1 VGYVKLF
8 DPDGQLTGTPHH
20 GPLPPLPP
28 RGTAR
33 PDDEVYLFDDRTV
46 LAVNIALATGRPLLV
61 LGPPGSGKSTL
72 APNVARLMGLR
83 YYAEVVTARTEPHD
97 LLWSEEAFRQ
107 LNDAYSGRLGAPDS
121 PAYFRPGVLWKALDP
136 SVDPELADPD
146 GPADAADAADG
157 VDPVAGDAG
166 DAGGTA
172 GTGAASALRGR
183 PAVVLIDEID
193 KADPDVPDALLDPLN
208 NLRFEGPGRRLVTAA
223 EGIGAPLVVITSNEE
238 RELSA
243 AFRRRCIPLVLEP
256 PDREHLLRVARLHMG
271 ADYDP
276 LLAGELAE
284 MFDAE
289 SSAARP
295 VASTA
300 EFLDTLRA
308 CRQLGLTADSP
319 EWRAVAGLAMVKG
332 SPDVLPYA

>member
-8 DPDGQLTGTPHH
+8 DPDDEPGGTPHDS
-20 GPLPPLPP
+20 PLPLLPP
-28 RGTAR
+28 RGVAR
-33 PDDEVYLFDDRTV
+33 PDDEVYLFDERTV

-97 LLWSEEAFRQ
+97 LLWREEAFRQ
-107 LNDAYSGRLGAPDS
+107 LNDAYSGKLAAPDS

-136 SVDPELADPD
+136 SVDPAFDAPTDGADSGAEPD
-146 GPADAADAADG
+146 P
-157 VDPVAGDAG
+157 
-166 DAGGTA
+166 
-172 GTGAASALRGR
+172 ALRGR

-223 EGIGAPLVVITSNEE
+223 EGIDAPLVVITSNEE

-256 PDREHLLRVARLHMG
+256 PDREHLLRVAQLHMG
-271 ADYDP
+271 AAYDP
-276 LLAGELAE
+276 LLADELAE

-308 CRQLGLTADSP
+308 CQQLGLTADSP

>member
-8 DPDGQLTGTPHH
+8 DPDVEPTGTPHQR
-20 GPLPPLPP
+20 PLPPLPA
-28 RGTAR
+28 RGVAR
-33 PDDEVYLFDDRTV
+33 PDEEVYLFDERTV

-97 LLWSEEAFRQ
+97 LLWREEAFRQ
-107 LNDAYSGRLGAPDS
+107 LNDAHSGKLGAPDS

-136 SVDPELADPD
+136 SVDPVFAGSAE
-146 GPADAADAADG
+146 PADA
-157 VDPVAGDAG
+157 GDE
-166 DAGGTA
+166 
-172 GTGAASALRGR
+172 GTGADPALRGR

-223 EGIGAPLVVITSNEE
+223 EGIDAPLVVITSNEE

-256 PDREHLLRVARLHMG
+256 PDREHLLLVARLHMG
-271 ADYDP
+271 AAYDP

-308 CRQLGLTADSP
+308 CRQLGLTAGSP
-319 EWRAVAGLAMVKG
+319 EWRAVADLAMVKG

>member
-1 VGYVKLF
+1 MGYVKLF
-8 DPDGQLTGTPHH
+8 DPDEELTGTPHPD
-20 GPLPPLPP
+20 PLPPLPP
-28 RGTAR
+28 RGVAR

-97 LLWSEEAFRQ
+97 LLWREEAFRQ

-136 SVDPELADPD
+136 SVDPVFADSADPA
-146 GPADAADAADG
+146 GSAAGEAVGAGAD
-157 VDPVAGDAG
+157 P
-166 DAGGTA
+166 
-172 GTGAASALRGR
+172 ALRGR

-256 PDREHLLRVARLHMG
+256 PDREHLLRVAQLHMG
-271 ADYDP
+271 AAYDP
-276 LLAGELAE
+276 LLASELAE

-308 CRQLGLTADSP
+308 CRQMGLTADSP

-332 SPDVLPYA
+332 STDVLPYA